1 VGIFYSYNYNIDN
14 RNNSRINSKLDSMTV
29 SIWMRKNDVNVFN
42 ITKGRHVGF
51 WLRDPGQEDV
61 VQVHLP
67 INEYKNLIEQL

>member
-1 VGIFYSYNYNIDN
+1 
-14 RNNSRINSKLDSMTV
+14 MTV